1 MKIDRVNLSTYNN
14 SIQFNIHKHAEY
26 MKMRDTLENLLKTKS
41 KVTVTFTKRDGSS
54 REMVCTQNPS
64 LIPSDQMP
72 SGGAK
77 SVNRNTIAV
86 YDLENDGWRQ
96 IRYDSVLHAE

>member
-1 MKIDRVNLSTYNN
+1 
-14 SIQFNIHKHAEY
+14 
-26 MKMRDTLENLLKTKS
+26 MRDNIETLFKSKS
-41 KVTVTFTKRDGSS
+41 KVKVTFTKRDGST
-54 REMVCTQNPS
+54 REMVCTQNPL

-72 SGGAK
+72 SSGAK
-77 SVNRNTIAV
+77 LSNTNTFAV